1 VIKLAWIP
9 YLIIALGVIML
20 LFIPFLIYT
29 IRTNPMRVVRSVWHE
44 AVTPEFAGMI
54 GILVV
59 LIAFIGGLWAIF
71 GGLRLL

>member
-1 VIKLAWIP
+1 MAWIP

-20 LFIPFLIYT
+20 LLIPFLIHI
-29 IRTNPMRVVRSVWHE
+29 IRTDPMRVMRSVWHE
-44 AVTPEFAGMI
+44 AVAPKFAEII

-71 GGLRLL
+71 RGLSLL